1 MPDRVVPDCS
11 VGVRHDEQVA
21 GWMITHRAGPDVL
34 QFTCLYADPTLR
46 GTGTGPALLG
56 LAIRRYLEETDLPRC
71 IWMVD
76 AEKKRMQQYVERRLA
91 PVIDSTA
98 DEIAVH
104 KPL

>member
-1 MPDRVVPDCS
+1 
-11 VGVRHDEQVA
+11 
-21 GWMITHRAGPDVL
+21 
-34 QFTCLYADPTLR
+34 
-46 GTGTGPALLG
+46 
-56 LAIRRYLEETDLPRC
+56 
-71 IWMVD
+71 MVD

>member
-34 QFTCLYADPTLR
+34 QFTCLYANPTLR